1 VFNSWIA
8 RFALVPA
15 AIVAFGVFVG
25 CLLWT
30 LVLSFTNSK
39 LLPSYHW
46 VGLDQ
51 YEKLFSS
58 SRWAV
63 SVENIVVFGVW
74 YIGLCLLFGY
84 ILAVLVDQR
93 VRGEALLR
101 TIYLSPHAMSLIV
114 TGLVWAWFLNPQLGL
129 QGFLRGLG
137 WESFSFAW
145 LADPNLAIYAVVIA
159 AVWRGTGLVMILMLA
174 GLRGVDQE
182 MLKNLQV
189 DGVPKWRV
197 YAQVVPPIVAPMI
210 LTSIVLLAAGVI
222 NSYDLI
228 VAMTRGG
235 PGISTEVPGKF
246 VMEHFFA
253 RADVGIATAGATV
266 MLGALVAIA
275 APLLYLRS
283 RISRRR
289 EATGG

>member
-1 VFNSWIA
+1 MNSWIA

-15 AIVAFGVFVG
+15 AVVAFGVYVG

-30 LVLSFTNSK
+30 LALSFTNSK
-39 LLPSYHW
+39 LLPSYKW
-46 VGLDQ
+46 VGFKQ
-51 YEKLFSS
+51 YGELMDS
-58 SRWAV
+58 SRWNT
-63 SVENIVVFGVW
+63 SVQNILIFGFW
-74 YIGLCLLFGY
+74 YIGLCLIIGY
-84 ILAVLVDQR
+84 VLAVLIDQK

-114 TGLVWAWFLNPQLGL
+114 TGLVWAWFLNPDMGL
-129 QGFLRGLG
+129 QSFVRGTG

-145 LADPNLAIYAVVIA
+145 LANPTLAIYAVVIA
-159 AVWRGTGLVMILMLA
+159 AVWRGAGLVMILMLA

-182 MLKNLQV
+182 MLKSLAV

-197 YAQVVPPIVAPMI
+197 YAQVIPPMLVPMI
-210 LTSIVLLAAGVI
+210 ITSVVLLTAGVI

-235 PGISTEVPGKF
+235 PGIATEVPGKF

-253 RADVGIATAGATV
+253 RADVGVATAGATV
-266 MLGALVAIA
+266 MLGALILIA
-275 APLLYLRS
+275 GPLLLFRWY
-283 RISRRR
+283 ISRRR
-289 EATGG
+289 GEQQ

>member
-1 VFNSWIA
+1 MNRWIA
-8 RFALVPA
+8 RFALLPA
-15 AIVAFGVFVG
+15 AVVAFGVYVG

-30 LVLSFTNSK
+30 IALSFTNSQ

-46 VGLDQ
+46 VGLHQ
-51 YEKLFSS
+51 YGKLFSS
-58 SRWAV
+58 ARWKV
-63 SVENIVVFGVW
+63 SVENIVIFGVW

-84 ILAVLVDQR
+84 ILAVLIDQK
-93 VRGEALLR
+93 VRGKSLLR

-129 QGFLRGLG
+129 QGFVRGLG

-145 LADPNLAIYAVVIA
+145 LASSKLAIYAVVIA

-182 MLKNLQV
+182 MLKSLQI

-197 YAQVVPPIVAPMI
+197 YLEVVPPILTPMI
-210 LTSIVLLAAGVI
+210 LTSVVLLTAGVI
-222 NSYDLI
+222 NSYDLV

-246 VMEHFFA
+246 VMEYFFA
-253 RADVGIATAGATV
+253 RADVGVATAGAAV
-266 MLGALVAIA
+266 MLGSLILVAG
-275 APLLYLRS
+275 PLIYIRW
-283 RISRRR
+283 RIGRNR
-289 EATGG
+289 EMGR

>member
-1 VFNSWIA
+1 MNRWVA
-8 RFALVPA
+8 RFALLPA
-15 AIVAFGVFVG
+15 AIVAFGVFIG
-25 CLLWT
+25 CLMWT
-30 LVLSFTNSK
+30 IVLSFTNSQ
-39 LLPSYHW
+39 LLPSYKW
-46 VGLDQ
+46 VGFAQ
-51 YEKLFSS
+51 YRKLFASA
-58 SRWAV
+58 RWAV
-63 SVENIVVFGVW
+63 SVENIIVFGVW

-84 ILAVLVDQR
+84 ILAVFVDQR
-93 VRGEALLR
+93 VRGESLLR

-129 QGFLRGLG
+129 QGFVRNAG

-145 LADPNLAIYAVVIA
+145 LADSNWAIYAVVIA

-210 LTSIVLLAAGVI
+210 LTSVVLLAAGVI

-246 VMEHFFA
+246 VMEYFFA
-253 RADVGIATAGATV
+253 RADVGVATAGAAV
-266 MLGALVAIA
+266 MLGSLVLVAG
-275 APLLYLRS
+275 PLLYLR
-283 RISRRR
+283 RRFNRRRR
-289 EATGG
+289 EFS